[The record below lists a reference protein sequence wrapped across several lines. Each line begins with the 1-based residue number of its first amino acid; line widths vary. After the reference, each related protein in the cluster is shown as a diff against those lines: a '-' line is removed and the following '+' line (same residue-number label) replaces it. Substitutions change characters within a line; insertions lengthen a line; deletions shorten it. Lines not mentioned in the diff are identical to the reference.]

1 VSGVGAQRVAEP
13 TSSTSRS
20 PVGSAIGTLLV
31 DGFYR
36 ANWKIAQEGTAAT
49 LTVDRFERLPGD
61 SADAIDEIAAEATGL
76 LAFVAPDSAERRVEF
91 VPSP

>member
-1 VSGVGAQRVAEP
+1 
-13 TSSTSRS
+13 
-20 PVGSAIGTLLV
+20 L
-31 DGFYR
+31 YR

-76 LAFVAPDSAERRVEF
+76 LAFVEPDSAERRVEF